1 MHELLLLG
9 QVPANR
15 QAQVL
20 GVLSGL
26 TAAQPQRLVERHV
39 LFRPL
44 RNAPS
49 EGPQKGGTQVLAA
62 NKAAQSAAG
71 KELFHVRLVKK
82 VVPADFGLG
91 ASDEASSKAVSGE
104 SKTTSNEGWEMIFR
118 DIPEPGKRSA
128 SLRMVQ
134 HIPVKGD
141 DPMKFMELQ
150 GYKYGG
156 RLFLFFH

>member
-26 TAAQPQRLVERHV
+26 TAAQPQRVVERHV

-49 EGPQKGGTQVLAA
+49 EGPQKGGTQVIAA
-62 NKAAQSAAG
+62 NKAAQSATG
-71 KELFHVRLVKK
+71 KELFHLRLVKK
-82 VVPADFGLG
+82 VVQANFGRG
-91 ASDEASSKAVSGE
+91 DGDEASSKTVDDE
-104 SKTTSNEGWEMIFR
+104 PKTASNEGWEMVFR

-134 HIPVKGD
+134 QIPIQGD
-141 DPMKFMELQ
+141 DPMRFMELQ
-150 GYKYGG
+150 GYKYGSG
-156 RLFLFFH
+156 